1 LIAMTF
7 PSRQEAEALYNVLQK
22 DRALF
27 HVKLDGVYVYIEG
40 SKSGFT
46 THSRERLSD
55 FLTQFIIGYYEDRWL
70 TDIIK
75 KTFYF
80 EDVEEQSSI
89 LDIIHAILSGEKKDL
104 PNLDRLPARE
114 ELIQT
119 SISDLLKGPAT
130 FSFESIETFRLHRY
144 HQWLLRVTELAI
156 DEYKLQQ
163 EYVLFID
170 KLRRIVQ
177 DYRPL
182 HNTIYIKDD
191 DPFELFDENLRP
203 IKNLQS
209 IRSFYPL
216 LKQWGIDPKPSIV
229 LSLIGLSPEKIHIY
243 TSRQDQDEMMTI
255 QKVFEERVLF
265 HPKEDFKD
273 IAFKHKTKA

>member
-1 LIAMTF
+1 MIAMTF
-7 PSRQEAEALYNVLQK
+7 PSRQEAEALYNALQK
-22 DRALF
+22 DRTLF
-27 HVKLDGVYVYIEG
+27 HVKLDGVFVFIEG
-40 SKSGFT
+40 MRAGFT
-46 THSRERLSD
+46 THTRERLSD
-55 FLTQFIIGYYEDRWL
+55 LLTQFIIDYYEDRWF
-70 TDIIK
+70 TDIIR

-80 EDVEEQSSI
+80 DDEEEQASI
-89 LDIIHAILSGEKKDL
+89 LDIIHAILSGDKKDL
-104 PNLDRLPARE
+104 PNIERLPARE

-163 EYVLFID
+163 EYVAFID

-177 DYRPL
+177 EYRPL

-191 DPFELFDENLRP
+191 DPFELYDEKLQP

-243 TSRQDQDEMMTI
+243 TSRQDRDEMVTI
-255 QKVFEERVLF
+255 QKVFEERVMF
-265 HPKEDFKD
+265 HPKGDFKNVGF
-273 IAFKHKTKA
+273 IHHTKA

>member
-1 LIAMTF
+1 MTF

-27 HVKLDGVYVYIEG
+27 HVKLDGVYVFIEG
-40 SKSGFT
+40 AKSGLT
-46 THSRERLSD
+46 THTRERLSEL
-55 FLTQFIIGYYEDRWL
+55 LTQFIIGYYEDRWL

-80 EDVEEQSSI
+80 EDEEEQASI
-89 LDIIHAILSGEKKDL
+89 LDIIHAILSGEKTDL
-104 PNLDRLPARE
+104 PNVERLPARE
-114 ELIQT
+114 ELIKT
-119 SISDLLKGPAT
+119 SITDLLKGPAT
-130 FSFESIETFRLHRY
+130 FSFESIETFRLNRY

-163 EYVLFID
+163 EYVAFIE

-182 HNTIYIKDD
+182 HNTIYIKDG
-191 DPFELFDENLRP
+191 DPFELYDENLRP
-203 IKNLQS
+203 IKNVQS

-243 TSRQDQDEMMTI
+243 TERETCDEMMTL
-255 QKVFEERVLF
+255 QKVFEERVSF
-265 HPKEDFKD
+265 HPKAAFKD
-273 IAFKHKTKA
+273 IELKHHF